1 MYFVLTTNE
10 EIGGVGGGP
19 IIAYSDGLCIYDKDV
34 ADRLVQIAEDLDLS
48 PQSAVLGAFESDASH
63 AKANGFART
72 R

>member
-1 MYFVLTTNE
+1 
-10 EIGGVGGGP
+10 VGGSY
-19 IIAYSDGLCIYDKDV
+19 ASRTIYDKDV
-34 ADRLVQIAEDLDLS
+34 ADRLVQIPEDLDLS